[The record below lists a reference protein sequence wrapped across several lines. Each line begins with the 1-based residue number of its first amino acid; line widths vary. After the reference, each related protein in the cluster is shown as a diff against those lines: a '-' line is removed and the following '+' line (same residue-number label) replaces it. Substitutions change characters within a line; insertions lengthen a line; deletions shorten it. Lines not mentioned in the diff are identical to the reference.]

1 VDDVQIDYFTII
13 AQIINFLVLVFLLR
27 HFLYRPVIK
36 SMDERERQMVSR
48 LKETEQR
55 KKEAEE
61 EAESFRQM
69 KRELS
74 DKRQEMI
81 AKTTEEV
88 RILHSDLTKKARSEV
103 ETSIADWY
111 ESAERQRESTLAD
124 LSLRA
129 GEEIYAIARR
139 ALQDLAN
146 EELEK
151 QIINTFIQ
159 RLHEMGEF
167 QEGKIKEFYKTSG
180 QQITV
185 RSTFEISEEIRQ
197 RIRETIQN
205 QTGMDIKIQFKIA
218 PELIC
223 GVEMSASDMRI
234 AWSIASYLD
243 TLKADWSEGIEQ
255 RATGE
260 EQGEGGKGNGD
271 GRK

>member
-1 VDDVQIDYFTII
+1 VDYVQIDYFTII

-27 HFLYRPVIK
+27 HFLYKPVIK

-48 LKETEQR
+48 LKETEQK

-74 DKRQEMI
+74 VKRQEMI
-81 AKTTEEV
+81 AKATEEV
-88 RILHSDLTKKARSEV
+88 KILQSDLTKKARAEV
-103 ETSIADWY
+103 EASITDWY
-111 ESAERQRESTLAD
+111 ESIWRQRESTLAD

-146 EELEK
+146 EKLEK
-151 QIINTFIQ
+151 QIINIFIQ
-159 RLHEMGEF
+159 RLQDLEKFEGE
-167 QEGKIKEFYKTSG
+167 KIKEFYKTPG

-185 RSTFEISEEIRQ
+185 RSTFEIPEEIRQ
-197 RIRETIQN
+197 RIQETIRN
-205 QTGMDIKIQFKIA
+205 QTGVDLKIQFKTA

-243 TLKADWSEGIEQ
+243 TLKADLSERIDKELP
-255 RATGE
+255 E
-260 EQGEGGKGNGD
+260 KGK
-271 GRK
+271 

>member
-1 VDDVQIDYFTII
+1 MQIDYFTII
-13 AQIINFLVLVFLLR
+13 AQIINFLVLIFLLR

-61 EAESFRQM
+61 EAESLRQM

-88 RILHSDLTKKARSEV
+88 QILHSDLTKKARAEV
-103 ETSIADWY
+103 QASIDDWY
-111 ESAERQRESTLAD
+111 ESVERQRESTLAD

-146 EELEK
+146 EKLEK
-151 QIINTFIQ
+151 QIIDTFIQ
-159 RLHEMGEF
+159 RLQEMGESK
-167 QEGKIKEFYKTSG
+167 EEKIKEFYKTPG

-185 RSTFEISEEIRQ
+185 RSTYEIPEDMQQKIQ
-197 RIRETIQN
+197 ETIRN
-205 QTGMDIKIQFKIA
+205 QTGIDVKIQFRIA

-234 AWSIASYLD
+234 TWSIASYMD
-243 TLKADWSEGIEQ
+243 ALKADWSEAIEQ
-255 RATGE
+255 RAAGE
-260 EQGEGGKGNGD
+260 KHVERGK
-271 GRK
+271 